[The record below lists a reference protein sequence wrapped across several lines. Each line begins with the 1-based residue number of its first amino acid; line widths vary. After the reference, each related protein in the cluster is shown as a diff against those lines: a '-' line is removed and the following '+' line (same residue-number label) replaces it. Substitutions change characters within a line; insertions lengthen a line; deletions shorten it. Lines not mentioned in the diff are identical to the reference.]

1 MIRFGSIECQEAAK
15 ATETAAR
22 GDGGVVGNVCS
33 YCRMMDAHTRVTP
46 VIYSVVPIS
55 VPYLQSNPTTF
66 TNMISLQRDFMYTE
80 EIINLICVTVYRL
93 QLLSIILL

>member
-1 MIRFGSIECQEAAK
+1 MQQKQLRLQPGEMEGSWEMCAH
-15 ATETAAR
+15 
-22 GDGGVVGNVCS
+22 
-33 YCRMMDAHTRVTP
+33 RMMDAHTRVTP